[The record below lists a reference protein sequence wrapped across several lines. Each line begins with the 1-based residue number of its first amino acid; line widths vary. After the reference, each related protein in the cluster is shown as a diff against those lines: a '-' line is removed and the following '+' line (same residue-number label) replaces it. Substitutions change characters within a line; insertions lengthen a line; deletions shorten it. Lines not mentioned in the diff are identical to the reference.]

1 MQDKKNKEQ
10 RNKTLK
16 AAGLLIATA
25 VVAVMVYKS
34 SGWKNM
40 LKGHFGELWERSF
53 FYIFFIINIFL
64 HFKWKV

>member
-25 VVAVMVYKS
+25 FVAVMVYKS

-40 LKGHFGELWERSF
+40 LKGHFGEL
-53 FYIFFIINIFL
+53 
-64 HFKWKV
+64 

>member
-1 MQDKKNKEQ
+1 MFRFSNFYKEVGLLEKHHKYMQDKKNKEQ

-40 LKGHFGELWERSF
+40 LKGHFGEL
-53 FYIFFIINIFL
+53 
-64 HFKWKV
+64 